1 MSNHAEAKHIAER
14 QAEND
19 ADVKWDI
26 ENLKP
31 DDLYVSAFAEG
42 LMYSENIHRKAFAF
56 WNEKGNK
63 LKELK

>member
-19 ADVKWDI
+19 TDVKWEI
-26 ENLKP
+26 ENSTAQQI
-31 DDLYVSAFAEG
+31 YVTAFAEG
-42 LMYSENIHRKAFAF
+42 FICCDNMHRKLFE
-56 WNEKGNK
+56 NSDEKGNK